1 MRWLELSFTLE
12 GLGTS
17 VRTLFW
23 FWVWLDFIILA
34 FHAKSRPYREKEN
47 QAFARKEGHSLFGL
61 GLFWALQFNRLCYF
75 DFLLRVLSLSD
86 CSLGSVDCLFL
97 DCFSFKV
104 WVLRWDFVHFARLF
118 CSWVLHFVL
127 RLLLFCKSLV
137 FARLTS
143 LVRLT
148 WLLYI
153 PAVLR
158 LHWPGE
164 RKVDGLILV
173 FWLGLI
179 FDACLSCFLLTL

>member
-1 MRWLELSFTLE
+1 MWWLELSFTLE

-23 FWVWLDFIILA
+23 FCAWLDFIILA
-34 FHAKSRPYREKEN
+34 FHAKSWLYREKEN

-61 GLFWALQFNRLCYF
+61 GLFWALQFTCLCYF
-75 DFLLRVLSLSD
+75 DFLLRASLLSD
-86 CSLGSVDCLFL
+86 CPLVSADCLFL
-97 DCFSFKV
+97 DYFSFKG
-104 WVLRWDFVHFARLF
+104 WVLRWDFVHFARLLCF
-118 CSWVLHFVL
+118 WVLHSVL
-127 RLLLFCKSLV
+127 RLLLLCKSLV
-137 FARLTS
+137 

-148 WLLYI
+148 FLFRFTWLLYA